1 MSTPSLAVYAITTYA
16 ITHCSFLVTLF
27 LLVPGCGQAMTLV
40 GNRKG
45 KFHCTNPSLETLAT
59 SFQAIQQTLR
69 QAPPEWWK
77 DKEEET
83 TERNATA
90 SNDNETRGNA
100 QSAAHETTTLP
111 TSSNEPSNVTVRTT
125 DRHPRESAGE
135 EDWAMTG
142 RSFQLEDDDES
153 TNADDHSRNLLEDD
167 E

>member
-1 MSTPSLAVYAITTYA
+1 
-16 ITHCSFLVTLF
+16 
-27 LLVPGCGQAMTLV
+27 MTLV

-83 TERNATA
+83 TEHNATT
-90 SNDNETRGNA
+90 SNDNDNETRGNA
-100 QSAAHETTTLP
+100 QSAAHETTTLR
-111 TSSNEPSNVTVRTT
+111 TSSNEQSNVTVRTT

-135 EDWAMTG
+135 EDWTMTG
-142 RSFQLEDDDES
+142 RSFQHDDDDES
-153 TNADDHSRNLLEDD
+153 TNADDHSRILLEDD
-167 E
+167 

>member
-1 MSTPSLAVYAITTYA
+1 
-16 ITHCSFLVTLF
+16 
-27 LLVPGCGQAMTLV
+27 MTLV

-83 TERNATA
+83 TEHSTTT
-90 SNDNETRGNA
+90 SNDNETRGNP
-100 QSAAHETTTLP
+100 QTTAHETTLP

-135 EDWAMTG
+135 EDWTMTG
-142 RSFQLEDDDES
+142 LPYQRQHEDDDES

-167 E
+167 